1 MRFSINFF
9 HCIFDNPKRCKLKRF
24 KYTVSIRGHP
34 FKIELQSVLLK
45 SIFNRLVD
53 LAYMDR
59 KNLNGLFIDSKIIFS
74 LTLVVSFVFFLL
86 CHSIAQSIYWAHIHN
101 IGTELIKSMINR
113 HSAPELCIFLDH
125 VVYANFWGLN
135 WKLGTDLIFIW
146 VLFGGMRWTIV
157 SICISLLC
165 MLYF

>member
-1 MRFSINFF
+1 MVIHLKLSYNPFYWRAFSIDLL
-9 HCIFDNPKRCKLKRF
+9 IWPIWTAKILMV
-24 KYTVSIRGHP
+24 YLSIR
-34 FKIELQSVLLK
+34 KL
-45 SIFNRLVD
+45 
-53 LAYMDR
+53 
-59 KNLNGLFIDSKIIFS
+59 
-74 LTLVVSFVFFLL
+74 FFLSL
-86 CHSIAQSIYWAHIHN
+86 SLSRSCFFCCVIRSHNPSIGHIHN